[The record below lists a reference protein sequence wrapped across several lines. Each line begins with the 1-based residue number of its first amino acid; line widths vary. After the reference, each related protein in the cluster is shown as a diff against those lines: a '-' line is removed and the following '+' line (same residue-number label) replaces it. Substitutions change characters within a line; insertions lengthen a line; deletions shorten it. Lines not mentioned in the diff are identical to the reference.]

1 MIPDI
6 GKQLL
11 ENSIHDANQN
21 EKKRWQRERLL
32 AYNYYKGRTNDYTA
46 KFFSDELIKKIPIA
60 NVNLTKRIIDRVSMV
75 YMKPPTRTYSN
86 ENFMEMIHYGKD
98 EKLQKAE
105 RLTNLLELILIKP
118 CFRNGQVEYDII
130 RDFEPH
136 FFSGDNLHPDA
147 FTYPIA
153 IRSEVLSTEPEKFV
167 Y

>member
-60 NVNLTKRIIDRVSMV
+60 NVNLTKRIIDRRF
-75 YMKPPTRTYSN
+75 YCNYYRYKK
-86 ENFMEMIHYGKD
+86 E
-98 EKLQKAE
+98 
-105 RLTNLLELILIKP
+105 
-118 CFRNGQVEYDII
+118 
-130 RDFEPH
+130 
-136 FFSGDNLHPDA
+136 
-147 FTYPIA
+147 
-153 IRSEVLSTEPEKFV
+153 
-167 Y
+167 